1 MAKVEIDLIQY
12 FRQNKGH
19 GNNLI
24 IKGGVGKGKTT
35 LLALIV
41 KLLLDYTNFVIVS
54 NVRFHNEV
62 FRKYPMRLFY
72 VSNFRQYLDFYTKIP
87 YSQPI
92 LLIIDDSQ
100 GNDSFTSK
108 GVLTGGGKILA
119 SVMIYIRKLSTSMIY
134 IAHQRYI
141 PASIVDGFE
150 PYYLY
155 KTDKKDFVIS
165 QKFFEKDSESRND
178 IDSIIVEMPPFSEFD
193 EHYLKI
199 LSHAFTDFEFNL
211 DWDTLRQKLSQYNVG
226 ENLKEC
232 VADYLSDLELSETS
246 EFNEYDYLKSLSYEK
261 FYIGLCL
268 KKGFI
273 IPPSTKIDEIIHGTI
288 TKRGKDKIYK
298 LNLINE
304 IDI

>member
-1 MAKVEIDLIQY
+1 MEIVDIIQY
-12 FRQNKGH
+12 FAQNKGH

-35 LLALIV
+35 LLSFIV
-41 KLLLDYTNFVIVS
+41 KLLLDFTNFVIVT
-54 NVRFHNEV
+54 NVRFSNNV
-62 FRKYPMRLFY
+62 YQDYPMRLFY
-72 VSNFRQYLDFYTKIP
+72 VSNFRQYLDFYTKVP

-119 SVMIYIRKLSTSMIY
+119 SVLIYIRKLSTSMIY

-165 QKFFEKDSESRND
+165 QEFFEKDSDSRKHP
-178 IDSIIVEMPPFSEFD
+178 DSIIVNMPSFTEYD
-193 EHYLKI
+193 KHYLDI
-199 LSHAFTDFEFNL
+199 LSHAFTDFEFNIE
-211 DWDTLRQKLSQYNVG
+211 WDELRQKLSQYDVG

-232 VADYLSDLELSETS
+232 VAEYLNDLELSETN
-246 EFNEYDYLKSLSYEK
+246 EFKEYDYLEKLSYEK
-261 FYIGLCL
+261 YYIGLCL
-268 KKGFI
+268 KRKCI
-273 IPPSTKIDEIIHGTI
+273 IPPSAKLNEIIHGNI
-288 TKRGKDKIYK
+288 INDGKNKINK
-298 LNLINE
+298 NNLLNE
-304 IDI
+304 I